1 MTAQTYRAVLVA
13 NSTFPADAYNLPDL
27 EGPRNDPALLRDA
40 LCDPDVGV
48 FAPDNVRLV
57 TERTMSEVLAETED
71 LLVSATRRDTLLI
84 YYSGHGL
91 VDQSGELFLC
101 TRDTRAD
108 RLRSTA
114 VKASDLRGMMDA
126 SAAGVT
132 VVVLDCCHSGRFK
145 GTNIPATL
153 SGRGR
158 FVVTSSR
165 PGELAN
171 DADARN
177 HASLFTHH
185 LAEGIVSGAVDHD
198 GDGVVTLSELYDYV
212 RRALAD
218 TGRQVP
224 QKRFEG
230 DGDVA
235 LARRATQQ
243 TPADLVDPA
252 VSAPVLDVPDT
263 EIHLGEIGSDERLP
277 PERVAV
283 INRGGGTLEW
293 TAESSADWVE
303 PVAEGNAVVLHL
315 HPRPGPN
322 RANVYVRDAG
332 GALKTI
338 RVSVRVRQP
347 TGSPASSGHPVG
359 PAAPGPPERSVTPPS
374 PARAEAAPVVDEPG
388 PAQPAAT
395 PSVEAEA
402 DQPAVAEPAAMP
414 SVDVKADEPVP
425 AEPAVTAAAAATV
438 DSPVPAAH
446 AGTPTVAATVEAT
459 EPVRPAGTTAV
470 DERSGAGSPWWRDP
484 RWWCAL
490 VALFSVLVGISMVAT
505 VGNFLEKY
513 EANYGENIM
522 LRRRDK
528 GGPLLTEVLSG
539 VALAAGGAV
548 CLTMLGLRR
557 LSSLA
562 ARRGMACCLG
572 IAVPWSLFLLGDD
585 ASLRHVDVGWMLDE
599 VDWTTMTAGLVTLA
613 GLAGVGLFVTGAW
626 TRANWAP
633 TRIQAALPAVAVL
646 WVLSLGVDFYTL
658 DDVSYGSLFGSDSAA
673 ADTWFLLAGLSV
685 VALIVVGLR
694 LLAPQ
699 VGSRLVVV
707 AVATP
712 LVTLLAELA
721 YLAEDYENPNS
732 AMRLWL
738 TALPTLALVALAIV
752 ALLQARQ
759 APADDRSTL
768 IAESGPP

>member
-40 LCDPDVGV
+40 LCDSDVGV

-57 TERTMSEVLAETED
+57 TERTMSEVLAEAED

-91 VDQSGELFLC
+91 LDQSGELFLC

-185 LAEGIVSGAVDHD
+185 LAEGIMSGAVDHD

-218 TGRQVP
+218 EGRQVP

-235 LARRATQQ
+235 LARRAAQQ
-243 TPADLVDPA
+243 VPADLVDPA
-252 VSAPVLDVPDT
+252 ASAPILDLSET
-263 EIHLGEIGSDERLP
+263 EIHLGEVGGDESLP

-293 TAESSADWVE
+293 TAESSAGWVE
-303 PVAEGNAVVLHL
+303 AVAEGSAVVLHL

-322 RANVYVRDAG
+322 RANVYVRDAS

-338 RVSVRVRQP
+338 RVSVRVRE
-347 TGSPASSGHPVG
+347 PAGRPAEVTRPVQA
-359 PAAPGPPERSVTPPS
+359 AAPERREHSVTPPS
-374 PARAEAAPVVDEPG
+374 PVRAEAEAVVDEPKPAPSAATPTVEVTVDEPG

-395 PSVEAEA
+395 P
-402 DQPAVAEPAAMP
+402 
-414 SVDVKADEPVP
+414 
-425 AEPAVTAAAAATV
+425 T
-438 DSPVPAAH
+438 
-446 AGTPTVAATVEAT
+446 
-459 EPVRPAGTTAV
+459 V
-470 DERSGAGSPWWRDP
+470 DERSGAGPPWWRDP
-484 RWWCAL
+484 RWWSAA

-505 VGNFLEKY
+505 VGDLVEKY
-513 EANYGENIM
+513 EDNYGENIV
-522 LRRRDK
+522 LRRKDY
-528 GGPLLTEVLSG
+528 GGPLLTELLSG
-539 VALAAGGAV
+539 VALAMVGAV
-548 CLTMLGLRR
+548 SLILLGLRR

-562 ARRGMACCLG
+562 AMRSMAWCLA
-572 IAVPWSLFLLGDD
+572 IAVPWSLFFLGDAAVLHNVGD
-585 ASLRHVDVGWMLDE
+585 GWMLDE
-599 VDWTTMTAGLVTLA
+599 VGWTAVTGGLVTLA

-626 TRANWAP
+626 TRVRWAP
-633 TRIQAALPAVAVL
+633 TRVQAALVAVAVV
-646 WVLSLGVDFYTL
+646 WVLSLGVDSYTL
-658 DDVSYGSLFGSDSAA
+658 YDEAYGSLFASDSAA
-673 ADTWFLLAGLSV
+673 ADIWYLLAGLSI
-685 VALIVVGLR
+685 VALIFTGLR
-694 LLAPQ
+694 LLAPG
-699 VGSRLVVV
+699 VGSWLIV
-707 AVATP
+707 AATATP
-712 LVTLLAELA
+712 LVMLIAELA
-721 YLAEDYENPNS
+721 YLAEDYENPDS
-732 AMRLWL
+732 AFRLWL
-738 TALPTLALVALAIV
+738 TVLPTLALVGLAWV
-752 ALLQARQ
+752 ALRRSHQAT
-759 APADDRSTL
+759 ADDRTTPVDEP
-768 IAESGPP
+768 AAT

>member
-1 MTAQTYRAVLVA
+1 VLVA

-57 TERTMSEVLAETED
+57 TERTMSEVLAEAED
-71 LLVSATRRDTLLI
+71 LLVSATRRDTLLV

-91 VDQSGELFLC
+91 LDQSGELFLC

-185 LAEGIVSGAVDHD
+185 LAEGIMSGAVDHD

-218 TGRQVP
+218 EGRQVP

-235 LARRATQQ
+235 LARRAAQQ
-243 TPADLVDPA
+243 VPADLVDPA
-252 VSAPVLDVPDT
+252 ASAPILDVSET
-263 EIHLGEIGSDERLP
+263 EIHLGEVGSDERLP

-293 TAESSADWVE
+293 TAESSAGWVE
-303 PVAEGNAVVLHL
+303 PVAEGSAVVLHL
-315 HPRPGPN
+315 YPRPGPN

-338 RVSVRVRQP
+338 RVSVRIRE
-347 TGSPASSGHPVG
+347 PVG
-359 PAAPGPPERSVTPPS
+359 RPAESTRPVEVAAPDLRERSVTPPS
-374 PARAEAAPVVDEPG
+374 AMRAEAEAVVDEPG

-395 PSVEAEA
+395 PTV
-402 DQPAVAEPAAMP
+402 
-414 SVDVKADEPVP
+414 DEP
-425 AEPAVTAAAAATV
+425 
-438 DSPVPAAH
+438 SR
-446 AGTPTVAATVEAT
+446 AGP
-459 EPVRPAGTTAV
+459 
-470 DERSGAGSPWWRDP
+470 PWWRDH
-484 RWWCAL
+484 RWWCAAVGL
-490 VALFSVLVGISMVAT
+490 LCVLVGISMVT
-505 VGNFLEKY
+505 SVGDLVDKY
-513 EANYGENIM
+513 EENYGENIV
-522 LRRRDK
+522 LRRKDY
-528 GGPLLTEVLSG
+528 GGPLLPELLSG
-539 VALAAGGAV
+539 VVLAVVGAV
-548 CLTMLGLRR
+548 SLILLGLRR

-562 ARRGMACCLG
+562 AMRSMVCCLA
-572 IAVPWSLFLLGDD
+572 IAVPWSLFFLGDAAVLHNVGD
-585 ASLRHVDVGWMLDE
+585 GWMLDE
-599 VDWTTMTAGLVTLA
+599 IGWTSVSVLIVTLA
-613 GLAGVGLFVTGAW
+613 GLAGVGLLVTGAW
-626 TRANWAP
+626 TRVSWAP
-633 TRIQAALPAVAVL
+633 TRLQAVLLAVAVL
-646 WVLSLGVDFYTL
+646 WVLSLGVDSYTL
-658 DDVSYGSLFGSDSAA
+658 YDEAYGSLFASDSAA
-673 ADTWFLLAGLSV
+673 ADVWFLSAGLSI
-685 VALIVVGLR
+685 VALIFAGLR
-694 LLAPQ
+694 LLAPG
-699 VGSRLVVV
+699 VGRWLI
-707 AVATP
+707 AAAAGTP
-712 LVTLLAELA
+712 LVVLLAELA
-721 YLAEDYENPNS
+721 YLAEDYENPDS
-732 AMRLWL
+732 AVRLWL
-738 TALPTLALVALAIV
+738 TVLPTLALIGLVV
-752 ALLQARQ
+752 ALLRSPQATVEDGTEPVDE
-759 APADDRSTL
+759 PAAT
-768 IAESGPP
+768 